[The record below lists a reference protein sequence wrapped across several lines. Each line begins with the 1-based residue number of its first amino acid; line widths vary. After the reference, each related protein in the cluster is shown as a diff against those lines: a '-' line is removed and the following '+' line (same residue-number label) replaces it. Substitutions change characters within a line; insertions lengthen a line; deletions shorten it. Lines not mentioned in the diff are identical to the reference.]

1 MEIHTPKFDLND
13 DQELSENFIQDA
25 TRLSRLAQENWIR
38 QTVAAVEIAS
48 NVDPY
53 ESDLPLGSVIP
64 AVSAL
69 GWRSGF
75 KNCDIR
81 PRLFDK
87 ASGEHRLIDS
97 GSMISVTKKQPGDKI
112 DESIKLVAVNGTKIH
127 S

>member
-1 MEIHTPKFDLND
+1 M
-13 DQELSENFIQDA
+13 
-25 TRLSRLAQENWIR
+25 
-38 QTVAAVEIAS
+38 AAAI
-48 NVDPY
+48 NPY

-112 DESIKLVAVNGTKIH
+112 DESIKLVAVNGTKINTYGVRKLNIKINRKTYPMEAVICDVKQDILGMDFG
-127 S
+127 SINGY